1 MNDYKIISYKDLMN
15 LLGCSY
21 STAQRISKDIK
32 DTYKCKRITK
42 KHLNAYLFG
51 ENLFKEIQNNSKKIY

>member
-1 MNDYKIISYKDLMN
+1 MNDYKLISYKDLMN

-32 DTYKCKRITK
+32 DTYNCKRITK

-51 ENLFKEIQNNSKKIY
+51 ETLFKEIQNNSKKTY